1 MAAEIVILTIFLDID
16 GVLNTPSEYG
26 KRINKSNV
34 GIFNRLLNILE
45 EDHDI
50 QIVVSSSWRL
60 SRGVNKTIRDAGIT
74 VRLKGVTE
82 NLGDRSKEINSYI
95 SKNSLEPK
103 NCLVL
108 DDEKD
113 IVKNVICKYYITN
126 YKTGVVEDDIKKI
139 LKLIN

>member
-1 MAAEIVILTIFLDID
+1 MVDLTIFLDID

-26 KRINKSNV
+26 KRINNNNV
-34 GIFNRLLNILE
+34 DVLNKLINRLE
-45 EDHDI
+45 EKYDI

-60 SRGVNKTIRDAGIT
+60 SSGVNKIIRNAGVIA
-74 VRLKGVTE
+74 RLKGVTE

-95 SKNSLEPK
+95 SKNRLEPE

-126 YKTGVVEDDIKKI
+126 YKTGVVEDDVKKI

>member
-1 MAAEIVILTIFLDID
+1 MAAEMVILTIFLDID

-26 KRINKSNV
+26 KRINKNNV
-34 GIFNRLLNILE
+34 DVLNKLITRLE
-45 EDHDI
+45 EKYDT

-60 SRGVNKTIRDAGIT
+60 SSGINKIIRDAGVT
-74 VRLKGVTE
+74 ARLKGVTE
-82 NLGDRSKEINSYI
+82 NLGDRSKEINTYI
-95 SKNSLEPK
+95 SKNRLEPE

>member
-1 MAAEIVILTIFLDID
+1 MILTIFLDID

-26 KRINKSNV
+26 KRINKNNV
-34 GIFNRLLNILE
+34 DVLNKLITRLE
-45 EDHDI
+45 EKYDT

-60 SRGVNKTIRDAGIT
+60 SSGINKIIRDAGVT
-74 VRLKGVTE
+74 ARLKGVTE
-82 NLGDRSKEINSYI
+82 NLGDRSKEINTYI
-95 SKNSLEPK
+95 SKNRLEPE

>member
-1 MAAEIVILTIFLDID
+1 MVDLTIFLDID

-26 KRINKSNV
+26 KRINKNNV
-34 GIFNRLLNILE
+34 DVLNKLITRLE
-45 EDHDI
+45 EKYDT

-60 SRGVNKTIRDAGIT
+60 SSGINKIIRDAGVT
-74 VRLKGVTE
+74 ARLKGVTE
-82 NLGDRSKEINSYI
+82 NLGDRSKEINSFI
-95 SKNSLEPK
+95 SKNRLKPE

-126 YKTGVVEDDIKKI
+126 YKTGVMECDIKKI
-139 LKLIN
+139 LKLVN

>member
-1 MAAEIVILTIFLDID
+1 MAAETAILTIFLDID

-26 KRINKSNV
+26 KRINKNNV
-34 GIFNRLLNILE
+34 DVLNKLITRLE
-45 EDHDI
+45 EKYDT

-60 SRGVNKTIRDAGIT
+60 SSGINKIIRDAGVT
-74 VRLKGVTE
+74 ARLKGVTE
-82 NLGDRSKEINSYI
+82 NLGDRSKEINAYI
-95 SKNSLEPK
+95 SKNRLEPE

-126 YKTGVVEDDIKKI
+126 YKTGVVEGDIKKI
-139 LKLIN
+139 LKLVN

>member
-1 MAAEIVILTIFLDID
+1 MVDLTIFLDID

-26 KRINKSNV
+26 KRINNNNV
-34 GIFNRLLNILE
+34 DVLNKLINRLE
-45 EDHDI
+45 EKYDT

-60 SRGVNKTIRDAGIT
+60 SSGVNKIIRNAGVIA
-74 VRLKGVTE
+74 RLKGVTE

-95 SKNSLEPK
+95 SKNRLEPK

-126 YKTGVVEDDIKKI
+126 YKTGVVEGDIKKI
-139 LKLIN
+139 LKLVK